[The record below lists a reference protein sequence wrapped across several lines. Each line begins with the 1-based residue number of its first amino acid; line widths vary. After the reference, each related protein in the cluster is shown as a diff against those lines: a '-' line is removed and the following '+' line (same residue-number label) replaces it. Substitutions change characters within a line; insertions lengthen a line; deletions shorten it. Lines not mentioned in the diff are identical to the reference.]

1 MKKSNIIAGFISF
14 NSLFSNPTGNA
25 RLELFF
31 DTKNVNNNETFVF
44 NCIAQTNVW
53 DENYEI
59 TFTDSVLGN
68 SLELSGSTYN
78 QNGYYYN
85 GWDFISSQGSFND
98 GLTDNY
104 GGVIGYG
111 KYKIE
116 LESNTSHYIY
126 VDYRNCQ
133 YPGNCDSGN
142 SFGIDVVI
150 FYEHVNNAYEYKWK
164 NFGGTPT
171 DTWHTLNFG
180 DTIIIDKC
188 TTPPTTTCFQP
199 TNPSYLTYAVVNS
212 NPRLS
217 WTASYPPNATYNVY
231 RDNVVIASNISGTT
245 YTDYSLS
252 IPGFNQFVYKVNANL
267 STADT
272 PTSPGYTNSIT
283 VRRAQANAKTLTNLC
298 NGNPPDS
305 SFVVTDCDS
314 IDLSV
319 LQAFVDLNNV
329 TPDSCNSCDYN
340 SNGIVEPIEL
350 GQQEW
355 VQGRLIELEVGQY
368 RGGFNIQ
375 FIPNSINDLI
385 YLKSIYLSF
394 NSIES
399 IPHTFWQLDSL
410 NGLFIAGNDIEY
422 ISDSLGLL
430 TNLEALGVYSNPID
444 SIPSSI
450 GNLVNVKHLY
460 LFDMELTTIPGS
472 LWNLTNLI
480 DLDLDRNQLTEID
493 NSIGNLQMLEELW
506 LSDNNLTAIPDS
518 IQYLTNLNELW
529 IGNNYLYCVDGIQ
542 DTSQIPGWM
551 FNGPILVSGIYE
563 QNCSEMVINDEA
575 TIPKQ
580 FTLHQPYPNPF
591 NPTTKIRFNV
601 AARHASLLQVF
612 DLTGRLVETLVN
624 GNLQAGEHEI
634 VWNAGSQPSGVYF
647 VRLQSG
653 EFVQNQKV
661 IMLK

>member
-1 MKKSNIIAGFISF
+1 
-14 NSLFSNPTGNA
+14 
-25 RLELFF
+25 
-31 DTKNVNNNETFVF
+31 
-44 NCIAQTNVW
+44 
-53 DENYEI
+53 
-59 TFTDSVLGN
+59 
-68 SLELSGSTYN
+68 
-78 QNGYYYN
+78 
-85 GWDFISSQGSFND
+85 
-98 GLTDNY
+98 
-104 GGVIGYG
+104 
-111 KYKIE
+111 
-116 LESNTSHYIY
+116 
-126 VDYRNCQ
+126 
-133 YPGNCDSGN
+133 
-142 SFGIDVVI
+142 
-150 FYEHVNNAYEYKWK
+150 
-164 NFGGTPT
+164 
-171 DTWHTLNFG
+171 
-180 DTIIIDKC
+180 
-188 TTPPTTTCFQP
+188 
-199 TNPSYLTYAVVNS
+199 
-212 NPRLS
+212 
-217 WTASYPPNATYNVY
+217 
-231 RDNVVIASNISGTT
+231 
-245 YTDYSLS
+245 
-252 IPGFNQFVYKVNANL
+252 
-267 STADT
+267 
-272 PTSPGYTNSIT
+272 
-283 VRRAQANAKTLTNLC
+283 
-298 NGNPPDS
+298 
-305 SFVVTDCDS
+305 
-314 IDLSV
+314 
-319 LQAFVDLNNV
+319 
-329 TPDSCNSCDYN
+329 
-340 SNGIVEPIEL
+340 L